1 VSGARAQAAANID
14 DGDMF
19 PVAFA
24 VTAWSPAVE
33 ERVTALIKAAVS

>member
-1 VSGARAQAAANID
+1 
-14 DGDMF
+14 MF

-33 ERVTALIKAAVS
+33 KRVTELMKAAVS